1 VRFPFRPCDV
11 VPSAAHPFPTI
22 WRPIV
27 PIRVSGPAGT
37 SKLFGLL
44 DTGADETTIPM
55 NVAALLGLELD
66 PREPARF
73 LGTGGQQA
81 KGFYGK
87 DVGFEFRQG
96 KKSYRWVI
104 PKVACLY
111 DPPEAIGEETI
122 TLTLGQIGFLRYFNV
137 TFDNQR
143 ARVEIRPNG
152 LFPQRQT

>member
-1 VRFPFRPCDV
+1 MKFPFRPFDV
-11 VPSAAHPFPTI
+11 EPSPAHPFPTI
-22 WRPIV
+22 WRPVV

-37 SKLFGLL
+37 SRLLGLL

-55 NVAALLGLELD
+55 NVAAHLGIELD
-66 PREPARF
+66 PRELARF
-73 LGTGGQQA
+73 KGTGGQQA

-96 KKSYRWVI
+96 KKSYRWVV
-104 PKVACLY
+104 PKVAFLY
-111 DPPEAIGEETI
+111 PPLAANGEETI
-122 TLTLGQIGFLRYFNV
+122 TITLGQIGCLRYFTV

-152 LFPQRQT
+152 LFPQRRT